1 MNKFKFISLIILLF
15 VLQDNLLALTEEA
28 TFEVFYIED
37 SYIGWIIAG
46 IAALITGAVIFFTGG
61 TASPIVV
68 GIGTW
73 IGEMAGLSGI
83 AATNYGLAL
92 LGGGSIASG
101 GLGIAGGVAVI
112 TVALSFST
120 DVVIDY
126 TLGSVMSKYS
136 YNKFVEDSKKMPTL
150 PIPQNESGSDEY
162 ENTIEYLK
170 ENINN
175 KETLF
180 SNHNQT
186 ILLKAL
192 KQYNLSTN
200 NIKDTT
206 LKSYLYFVTNQ
217 YYKAKKYSIKSIEM
231 ARNKK
236 IRRTLPA
243 FIYATSSLYDDKF
256 DFDLITNN
264 YFRYSILAEPDN
276 KLIPLMFAIYLDRIL
291 YRMNDDSNL
300 NYIALDKIR
309 DIAFEIKDKDTRLQ
323 SMVVVMM
330 RYFIRIKIEQQKILA
345 LTTTQ
350 NKTIKNNIKTLDIVK
365 KSFEEYKNLLIG
377 MKSIINNED
386 IQKYILANDK
396 LKHLNILYA
405 KYEES
410 EKYLQLQI
418 DILEKYQ
425 ENLKL
430 IDKNNNSSS
439 SKPFWKFW

>member
-1 MNKFKFISLIILLF
+1 MNKFKVILFIILIF
-15 VLQDNLLALTEEA
+15 ILQENLLAVTEQA
-28 TFEVFYIED
+28 TFEVFYVED

-46 IAALITGAVIFFTGG
+46 IAALIAGAVIFFTGG

-68 GIGTW
+68 GVGTW
-73 IGEMAGLSGI
+73 IGEMAGLSGA

-101 GLGIAGGVAVI
+101 GLGMAGGVAVI

-126 TLGSVMSKYS
+126 SLGNIISKYS

-180 SNHNQT
+180 SNHNQM
-186 ILLKAL
+186 ILSKAL
-192 KQYNLSTN
+192 QKYNLSTN
-200 NIKDTT
+200 NIKDNV

-217 YYKAKKYSIKSIEM
+217 YYKAKKYSINSIEM
-231 ARNKK
+231 ARDKK
-236 IRRTLPA
+236 IRRTFPA
-243 FIYATSSLYDDKF
+243 FIYATSSLYDSKF
-256 DFDLITNN
+256 DFDLITQN

-291 YRMNDDSNL
+291 YRMNDDSKL
-300 NYIALDKIR
+300 NYKTLNKIR
-309 DIAFEIKDKDTRLQ
+309 DISFEIKDKDIKLQ
-323 SMVVVMM
+323 SMVVIMM

-350 NKTIKNNIKTLDIVK
+350 NNAIKNNNKTLKIVK
-365 KSFEEYKNLLIG
+365 QSFEEYKSLLVN
-377 MKSIINNED
+377 MKNIINNND
-386 IQKYILANDK
+386 IQEYILDNDK
-396 LKHLNILYA
+396 LKNLNILYA

-410 EKYLQLQI
+410 EKYLKLRI
-418 DILEKYQ
+418 DTLKKYQ
-425 ENLKL
+425 DNIKL
-430 IDKNNNSSS
+430 IDNKKTN
-439 SKPFWKFW
+439 KPFWKFW